1 MSTRRRIGNTTKIA
15 TRGCIVQDDKPAIPA
30 NEHKE
35 ADWEHYQDC
44 HAWLHCARR
53 QARSYYPAPPPL
65 PIQGGLII
73 ITMCIIQLI
82 TILTHPNSAHLKS

>member
-53 QARSYYPAPPPL
+53 QARSRCSPTT
-65 PIQGGLII
+65 QN
-73 ITMCIIQLI
+73 
-82 TILTHPNSAHLKS
+82 HHHFRSKS